1 MIVDDGQPQTVINH
15 NPLPDLTHADF
26 VQLLGPLLAPE
37 NYVSTTLPSSPPP
50 TPPSVPGSAGRTSP
64 APLDW
69 LHVDARNARTALANL
84 AGVHSLAAER
94 GWRQYCVLSLDL
106 ARLPP
111 DADAVSTNLHGLPHQ
126 RHHSPFLQSLSSLS
140 LFC

>member
-1 MIVDDGQPQTVINH
+1 MLISITDGDTPPTVINH

-26 VQLLGPLLAPE
+26 VSLIGPILAPE
-37 NYVSTTLPSSPPP
+37 NYPSSPSITPPATSPVLVKSPP
-50 TPPSVPGSAGRTSP
+50 TLSPNSHQSQFPQNQPKPPPM
-64 APLDW
+64 DW

-94 GWRQYCVLSLDL
+94 GWRQQVVLSLDL

-111 DADAVSTNLHGLPHQ
+111 DADAVS
-126 RHHSPFLQSLSSLS
+126 S
-140 LFC
+140 LFHAISV